1 MNNVESQMENGLLV
15 VREIKPKQRFC
26 HWLGIC
32 SFVLLL
38 VATVIL
44 ALLHFE
50 ILPRPAKKDE
60 IEMPEFV
67 GIKTFL
73 DSVPQEARAQ
83 TRVANK
89 LAAHLTGVRSKNEIS
104 WKGESQ
110 NSFLENEMKL
120 KNNALV
126 IPKDGLYFVYTQVI
140 FTGLSCVDTNAI
152 QLTHKVNKY
161 SDSEGDSSPIL
172 TSTKTACEVQSKSA
186 WFHPI
191 YQGGIFQLDKGD
203 VLSTST
209 TDIKYV
215 DTNNGKT
222 YFGIL
227 AI

>member
-1 MNNVESQMENGLLV
+1 
-15 VREIKPKQRFC
+15 
-26 HWLGIC
+26 
-32 SFVLLL
+32 
-38 VATVIL
+38 
-44 ALLHFE
+44 
-50 ILPRPAKKDE
+50 
-60 IEMPEFV
+60 MPEFV

-73 DSVPQEARAQ
+73 DSVPQEAEAQ

-161 SDSEGDSSPIL
+161 SDSEGDASPIL